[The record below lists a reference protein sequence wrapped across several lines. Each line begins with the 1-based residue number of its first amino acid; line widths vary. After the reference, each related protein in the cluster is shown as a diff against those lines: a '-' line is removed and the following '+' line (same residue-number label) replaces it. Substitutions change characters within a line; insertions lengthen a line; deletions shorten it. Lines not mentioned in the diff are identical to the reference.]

1 MLPCEIRN
9 GTPRTPKT
17 PVLTANATGATD
29 RPEMEPPKNQ
39 CVMSAPGAMKSRRVA
54 TKATGGAASPA
65 ARGGGAA
72 GRPEGGAAEAQCVM
86 GAGGAVK
93 SGRGAT
99 KATGG
104 AASVAARRGASR

>member
-29 RPEMEPPKNQ
+29 RPEMESPKNQ
-39 CVMSAPGAMKSRRVA
+39 CVMSAPGAMKSRR
-54 TKATGGAASPA
+54 
-65 ARGGGAA
+65 
-72 GRPEGGAAEAQCVM
+72 
-86 GAGGAVK
+86 
-93 SGRGAT
+93 GAT

-104 AASVAARRGASR
+104 ATSVTARRGASRATAATLDSRIKASGDLTQRATRHLRGGAGGRERGE